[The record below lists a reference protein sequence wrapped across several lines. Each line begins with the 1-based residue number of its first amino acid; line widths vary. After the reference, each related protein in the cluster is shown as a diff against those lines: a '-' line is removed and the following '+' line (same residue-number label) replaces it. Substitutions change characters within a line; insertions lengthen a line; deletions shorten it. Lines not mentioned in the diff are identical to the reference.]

1 MNLDIPSMQV
11 TVKVKSYLAI
21 YAKCP
26 VKGSGPNRH
35 TTKAAVII
43 STLCHLECSNTV
55 IQRVP

>member
-1 MNLDIPSMQV
+1 MGTYIPSMQV
-11 TVKVKSYLAI
+11 TVKVKLYLAI

-26 VKGSGPNRH
+26 VEGPGPNRH

-43 STLCHLECSNTV
+43 STLCHLECSNNV